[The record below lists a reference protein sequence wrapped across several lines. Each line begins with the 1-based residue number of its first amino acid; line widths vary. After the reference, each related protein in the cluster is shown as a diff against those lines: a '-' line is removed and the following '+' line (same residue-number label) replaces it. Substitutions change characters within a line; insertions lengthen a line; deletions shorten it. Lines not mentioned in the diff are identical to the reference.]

1 MFKLDENRP
10 DYFTDDTADTRPDQP
25 ARAGATLDFGTGNIS
40 SVPAPASKP
49 RRRRGLRFLIW
60 TIIICLLAIVGIG
73 YFRYFSPYITDSR
86 ITGYVANVEKRG
98 LIFKTYEADVI
109 TDSNLADTSRVYSRS
124 LTVTIPSPE
133 VARRLQQIQG
143 SGQRVTLVTERYYGM
158 LPWRGG
164 STTVVTAIAP

>member
-10 DYFTDDTADTRPDQP
+10 DYFTDDDADSRPDES
-25 ARAGATLDFGTGNIS
+25 ARAGSTLDFGTGGIS
-40 SVPAPASKP
+40 SPSPAPKP
-49 RRRRGLRFLIW
+49 RHRGRRFLIW
-60 TIIICLLAIVGIG
+60 TIVICVLALVGIG
-73 YFRYFSPYITDSR
+73 YFRYFSPYITDSH
-86 ITGYVANVEKRG
+86 ITGYVANVERRG

-109 TDSNLADTSRVYSRS
+109 TDSNLADTTAVYSRN

-133 VARRLQQIQG
+133 IARRLQQIQG

-164 STTVVTAIAP
+164 STIVVTAIAP